1 MYVLIPQTIIPFQ
14 LLVIKCCGCIN
25 HTNDNFPSNY
35 WSLSAADVLITQMI
49 IPHQPVA
56 HWEWLGVVYRCID
69 GYVLEYSG

>member
-49 IPHQPVA
+49 ISHQIIG
-56 HWEWLGVVYRCID
+56 H
-69 GYVLEYSG
+69 